1 MKLRITSPSRIHI
14 GLIDLNGSI
23 GRVDGGIGIT
33 LNHPNFIIEGK
44 ESSDIEIEF
53 DKKVLG
59 NEIDK
64 YNIGYVAKNYYNY
77 ELEKRIHDI
86 SKKILNHIG
95 EDGIYL
101 KIKNIMPQHSG
112 LGSGTQMA
120 LSVGKLI
127 SLIYN
132 KELDGNTLSN
142 ITGRG
147 GTSGIGVNAFEK
159 GGFIIDGGH
168 TFGKGKDKED
178 FRPSSASKHVRT
190 PPVLFRHDFNW
201 DVVLT
206 IPQGENIHGDK
217 EVNIFKKYCPI
228 PLNET
233 QRMCHLIL
241 MKMMP
246 AVIEHDIISFGGV
259 INELQYLGFKKIE
272 VKLQKN
278 MVKELLKALQN
289 VSYSGLSSFGPTIY
303 SICDGKEDIQ
313 KVVET
318 SQEFFDKNGVE
329 GNILITKGNNEGFKI
344 KYL

>member
-1 MKLRITSPSRIHI
+1 MKLTIISPSRIHL

-33 LNHPNFIIEGK
+33 LNHPNFIVEGRG
-44 ESSDIEIEF
+44 SSDIEIEF
-53 DKKVLG
+53 DKNILNNINNINK
-59 NEIDK
+59 NEI
-64 YNIGYVAKNYYNY
+64 
-77 ELEKRIHDI
+77 EKRIYNI
-86 SKKILNHIG
+86 SKKILNYIG
-95 EDGIYL
+95 EEGIYL
-101 KIKNIMPQHSG
+101 KIKNIIPQHSG

-120 LSVGKLI
+120 LSTGKLI
-127 SLIYN
+127 SMIYN
-132 KELDGNTLSN
+132 KELDGKTLSN

-178 FRPSSASKHVRT
+178 FRPSSASKNVRA
-190 PPVLFRHDFNW
+190 PPLLFRHDFNW

-206 IPQGENIHGDK
+206 IPKGENIYGDK
-217 EVNIFKKYCPI
+217 EIDIFKKYCPI

-246 AVIEHDIISFGGV
+246 AVIENDIKSFGEV
-259 INELQYLGFKKIE
+259 VNELQYIGFKKVE
-272 VKLQKN
+272 VELQKDI
-278 MVKELLKALQN
+278 VKELLGALQK

-303 SICDGKEDIQ
+303 SICNGKEGIQ

-318 SQEFFDKNGVE
+318 SKEFFDKNGIE
-329 GNILITKGNNEGFKI
+329 GDVIITKGNNNGFKI
-344 KYL
+344 ETNEK

>member
-1 MKLRITSPSRIHI
+1 MKLKIISPSRIHL

-23 GRVDGGIGIT
+23 GRVDGGIGIA
-33 LNHPNFIIEGK
+33 LDNPNFVIEGR

-53 DKKVLG
+53 DKNML
-59 NEIDK
+59 N
-64 YNIGYVAKNYYNY
+64 NINNINNNINKD
-77 ELEKRIHDI
+77 ELKKRIYEI
-86 SKKILNHIG
+86 SKKVLNHIG
-95 EDGIYL
+95 EEGIYL
-101 KIKNIMPQHSG
+101 KIKNTIPQHSG

-120 LSVGKLI
+120 LSTGKLI
-127 SLIYN
+127 SMVYN
-132 KELDGNTLSN
+132 KELDGKTLSN

-178 FRPSSASKHVRT
+178 FRPSSASKNVRA

-206 IPQGENIHGDK
+206 IPKGENIYGNK
-217 EVNIFKKYCPI
+217 EVDIFKKYCPI
-228 PLNET
+228 SLNET
-233 QRMCHLIL
+233 QKMCHLIL

-246 AVIEHDIISFGGV
+246 AVIENDIKSFGEV
-259 INELQYLGFKKIE
+259 VNEIQKLGFKKIE
-272 VKLQKN
+272 VELQKDI
-278 MVKELLKALQN
+278 VKELLRALQN

-303 SICDGKEDIQ
+303 SICDGKDDIQ

-318 SQEFFDKNGVE
+318 SKEFFDKNGVE
-329 GNILITKGNNEGFKI
+329 GDIIITKANNKG
-344 KYL
+344 YRVR

>member
-1 MKLRITSPSRIHI
+1 MKKIISPSRIHL

-33 LNHPNFIIEGK
+33 LNHPNFIIEGR

-53 DKKVLG
+53 DKKLFYNVDNIDNIENIE
-59 NEIDK
+59 NEIK
-64 YNIGYVAKNYYNY
+64 
-77 ELEKRIHDI
+77 KRIYGI
-86 SKKILNHIG
+86 SKKILNYIG
-95 EDGIYL
+95 EEGIYL
-101 KIKNIMPQHSG
+101 KIKNTIPQHSG

-120 LSVGKLI
+120 LSTGKLI
-127 SLIYN
+127 SIIYDN
-132 KELDGNTLSN
+132 ELDGKTLSN

-178 FRPSSASKHVRT
+178 FRPSSASKNVRA

-206 IPQGENIHGDK
+206 IPKGENIYGNK
-217 EVNIFKKYCPI
+217 EVDIFKKYCPI

-246 AVIEHDIISFGGV
+246 AVIENDIKSFGEV
-259 INELQYLGFKKIE
+259 INELQYIGFKKIE
-272 VKLQKN
+272 VELQKDI
-278 MVKELLKALQN
+278 VKELLGALQN

-318 SQEFFDKNGVE
+318 SKEFFERNGVE
-329 GNILITKGNNEGFKI
+329 GDILITTGNNQGYGI
-344 KYL
+344 TNI